1 MSELRIVEDWSDPET
16 RGHTIPGARYTS
28 KEFFEQEWEDVDQGM
43 VAPRPGS

>member
-16 RGHTIPGARYTS
+16 RGHTIPGARYT
-28 KEFFEQEWEDVDQGM
+28 KRIFEQEWEGMWTGM

>member
-28 KEFFEQEWEDVDQGM
+28 KEFFEQEWEGM
-43 VAPRPGS
+43 